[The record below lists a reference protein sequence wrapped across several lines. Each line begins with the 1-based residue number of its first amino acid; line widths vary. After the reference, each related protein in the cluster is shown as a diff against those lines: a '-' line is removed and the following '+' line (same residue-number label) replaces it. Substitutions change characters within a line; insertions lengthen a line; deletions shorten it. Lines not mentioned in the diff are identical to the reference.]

1 MDPVEHAVVGAV
13 VSALGVASLGILTSL
28 SPIVLVV
35 LFGYGLLV
43 SVFVDLDHFPLA
55 RLEVGHW
62 GHFREAIRN
71 PPGVLSGRTRLFEP
85 AIADR
90 LRNRRLVTHV
100 IVGTILA
107 GAGWAIRPAI
117 AGFTLLVVGTHVG
130 CDLIRDRELL

>member
-1 MDPVEHAVVGAV
+1 MHPVEHAIVGGL
-13 VSALGVASLGILTSL
+13 VSALGVASLWILTSL
-28 SPIVLVV
+28 SPIVLVA

-62 GHFREAIRN
+62 GHFRTAIRN
-71 PPGVLSGRTRLFEP
+71 LPGVLSGRTRLFEP

-100 IVGTILA
+100 IVGAILA

-117 AGFTLLVVGTHVG
+117 AGFTILVVGTHVC
-130 CDLIRDRELL
+130 CDLLRDRELL